1 MEHRRPTLTMD
12 APAVYAIHVQGTVD
26 LDWADRLN
34 GMQVVVSHASEG
46 THTQLIGRLPDQAA
60 LLGVVNSLFNSG
72 FPILKVSLL
81 SGH

>member
-1 MEHRRPTLTMD
+1 MLTMD

-26 LDWADRLN
+26 LDWADRLA
-34 GMQVVVSHASEG
+34 GMQIVVNHASEA

-60 LLGVVNSLFNSG
+60 LLGVVNSLFNLG
-72 FPILKVSLL
+72 FPILEVNLL